1 MQYFFFSW
9 LHWRLAQNNLLD
21 FIVSLDE
28 DINVKRI
35 EEFEVRKELLE
46 LEETNF
52 LN

>member
-1 MQYFFFSW
+1 
-9 LHWRLAQNNLLD
+9 LLD